1 MKGFILD
8 FLRRGSMSCGIG
20 PVVLSV
26 LYAILQ
32 RNGEL
37 GTLSVDSVCVGIL
50 SITALA
56 FVAADEA
63 FSAISEAFS
72 GICDEYLLNF
82 LKLLCENGRI
92 KELLSCIEEFEYL
105 KTLAENKTT
114 ATVFYAYPLDE
125 AQKQALRAKLEN
137 KVGKNID
144 FIFIEDK
151 SLIGGIKVE
160 LDGKAIDGSAK
171 HYLNKVKGVISQ

>member
-1 MKGFILD
+1 MTQTNKEYAEAL
-8 FLRRGSMSCGIG
+8 FL
-20 PVVLSV
+20 LSREKDCINK
-26 LYAILQ
+26 YS
-32 RNGEL
+32 E
-37 GTLSVDSVCVGIL
+37 IL
-50 SITALA
+50 SDIKNIIAENPDYLEFLSSPAVDLSERIGAIT
-56 FVAADEA
+56 
-63 FSAISEAFS
+63 EAFS

-160 LDGKAIDGSAK
+160 LDGKVIDGSAK

>member
-1 MKGFILD
+1 MTQTNKEYAEAL
-8 FLRRGSMSCGIG
+8 FLLSREKDCVNKYSETLGEIKNIVAENPDYLEFLSS
-20 PVVLSV
+20 PAVVLSER
-26 LYAILQ
+26 I
-32 RNGEL
+32 
-37 GTLSVDSVCVGIL
+37 
-50 SITALA
+50 
-56 FVAADEA
+56 
-63 FSAISEAFS
+63 SAISEAFS
-72 GICDEYLLNF
+72 RICDEYLLNF

-160 LDGKAIDGSAK
+160 LDGKVIDGSAK